1 MRNNSFN
8 KLEKADKM
16 VDSFLKVAISLD
28 LICALLL
35 LIGGILVCALVD
47 VGTGIG
53 YIISALIMCGFGVFL
68 VYLSHSLL
76 TVFVDGMNDI
86 KTSGIA
92 IDELKSRQN
101 IPEINI
107 PKAFEQCTNFYLYYS
122 DKGMYLSLSAIES
135 QTVSVVKDL
144 QQAIKFQTEEEALR
158 FAEYK
163 RLTIGDKW
171 TIIKKNLIIPL
182 C

>member
-1 MRNNSFN
+1 M
-8 KLEKADKM
+8 
-16 VDSFLKVAISLD
+16 
-28 LICALLL
+28 
-35 LIGGILVCALVD
+35 
-47 VGTGIG
+47 
-53 YIISALIMCGFGVFL
+53 
-68 VYLSHSLL
+68 
-76 TVFVDGMNDI
+76 
-86 KTSGIA
+86 
-92 IDELKSRQN
+92 
-101 IPEINI
+101 
-107 PKAFEQCTNFYLYYS
+107 
-122 DKGMYLSLSAIES
+122 SLSAIES